1 MSRKLRK
8 RGFAVVVLALA
19 LVLAAPA
26 HAAGLP
32 GWAEAPTLLH
42 SAWQWLDSLLPGPGA
57 GGVRAKAPAV
67 SPVVRPFH
75 ENSGAG
81 VDPNGAVAPSGT
93 SPVCKINCEG
103 GAGVDPNG

>member
-1 MSRKLRK
+1 MSRKLQK
-8 RGFAVVVLALA
+8 RGFAVVLALA

-32 GWAEAPTLLH
+32 GWADAPTLLH
-42 SAWQWLDSLLPGPGA
+42 SAWQWLDSLLPG
-57 GGVRAKAPAV
+57 GVRAETPSV
-67 SPVVRPFH
+67 IPGPRSFH

-81 VDPNGAVAPSGT
+81 ADPNGVVNPTAT
-93 SPVCKINCEG
+93 SPICHTNCEG

>member
-32 GWAEAPTLLH
+32 GWADAPTLLH
-42 SAWQWLDSLLPGPGA
+42 SAWQWLDSLLPGA
-57 GGVRAKAPAV
+57 VGVRAKAPAIT
-67 SPVVRPFH
+67 PVAGSFH

-81 VDPNGAVAPSGT
+81 VDPNGAVTLSGT
-93 SPVCKINCEG
+93 SPACNTNCEG